1 MVQNLKYRLTKK
13 LKGIADNH
21 MAVPI
26 AFFLA
31 CWVLLSAEISAFYLI
46 IRINYYSVHTNVFL
60 GMIDALVI
68 LSPYL
73 LLKPK
78 WRRTIAIPML
88 LMPIYLF
95 AQTLY
100 YRNFGDIFKIK
111 MIFNTQNATG
121 PVLNSAFAS
130 IDVCDLW
137 FLVPTLVFII
147 IYILRLRK
155 TGLGKFSLKFKI
167 FGMSMVFVA
176 FLLQQSFFLHI
187 QMTKSPEQHNG
198 LISRFKE
205 GFLNLFPEYIDLVDL
220 KRGGFPKY
228 WAYSAYYMLKPVE
241 KMSDAEMAEIQKEI
255 YSRPPASLVV
265 DSLPDN
271 HEKNLIFIIVES
283 LNSDGL
289 YIKVNDKDAMPFL
302 SGVISRED
310 VFMADNV
317 AVQVGVG
324 RSSDGRF
331 IYHTGLLPDLHDPVA
346 LSSDYAVFPSLT
358 KSLGYYSEEF
368 DCGDPIQWNKVT
380 LSKSYG
386 FDKIHTEVETG
397 KDIVRNRGR
406 DGALFVNSM
415 PYIKNMRQPFVAA
428 LNTMD
433 MHDPY
438 EKFEWRRSDVWK
450 DNSLSQ
456 SEKVYVEK
464 LRQFDTALKNFI
476 EALKREGLYERSV
489 IVIAGDHNARESMLV
504 GKKFTGREIPF
515 IILNSGL
522 GIKTH
527 APVAQV
533 DLFPT
538 ILDIMGKPDA
548 RWRGF
553 GTSLLRNPAVM
564 DTTINRVPL
573 KDPYSYP
580 SAEDWELSKRMING
594 GFFNTK

>member
-1 MVQNLKYRLTKK
+1 MFQKQASLLIYHIKEVVKK
-13 LKGIADNH
+13 INI
-21 MAVPI
+21 VPVL
-26 AFFLA
+26 FFLV
-31 CWVLLSAEISAFYLI
+31 CWILLCVEITAFYLL
-46 IRINYYSVHTNVFL
+46 IRINYFSFHTNVFL
-60 GMIDALVI
+60 GMVDALVI

-130 IDVCDLW
+130 IDLCDLW

-147 IYILRLRK
+147 IYILLLRK

-167 FGMSMVFVA
+167 VSMLMVFVA

-187 QMTKSPEQHNG
+187 QMTKSSEKHDD

-205 GFLNLFPEYIDLVDL
+205 GCLNLFPEYIDLVDL
-220 KRGGFPKY
+220 KNGGFPKY

-255 YSRPPASLVV
+255 YSRPWASLVL

-271 HEKNLIFIIVES
+271 HGKNLIFIIVES

-289 YIKVNDKDAMPFL
+289 YVKVNGKDAMPFL
-302 SGVISRED
+302 SCVISGED

-358 KSLGYYSEEF
+358 KSLGYYGEEF

-438 EKFEWRRSDVWK
+438 EKFEWKRSDVWK

-476 EALKREGLYERSV
+476 EALKKEGLYERSV
-489 IVIAGDHNARESMLV
+489 IVIAGDHNARETMLV
-504 GKKFTGREIPF
+504 GEKFTGREIPF
-515 IILNSGL
+515 IILNSGI

-538 ILDIMGKPDA
+538 ILDIMGKPDV

-573 KDPYSYP
+573 EDPYSYP
-580 SAEDWELSKRMING
+580 SAEDWELSKKMISE
-594 GFFNTK
+594 GFFDAR

>member
-1 MVQNLKYRLTKK
+1 MVQNLKYRLTKN

-137 FLVPTLVFII
+137 FLVPSLVFIV
-147 IYILRLRK
+147 IYILFFRK
-155 TGLGKFSLKFKI
+155 SGVGKFSLKFKI
-167 FGMSMVFVA
+167 FGMLMVFVA

-187 QMTKSPEQHNG
+187 QMTKSPEKHDD

-205 GFLNLFPEYIDLVDL
+205 GCLNLFPEYIDLVDL
-220 KRGGFPKY
+220 KNGGFPKY
-228 WAYSAYYMLKPVE
+228 WAYSAYYMLKPVQR
-241 KMSDAEMAEIQKEI
+241 MSDAEMAEIQNEI
-255 YSRPPASLVV
+255 YSRPRASLVL

-271 HEKNLIFIIVES
+271 HGKNLIFIIVES

-289 YIKVNDKDAMPFL
+289 YVKVNGKDAMPYL
-302 SGVISRED
+302 SNIIKMED
-310 VFMADNV
+310 AFVADNV

-358 KSLGYYSEEF
+358 KSLGYYGEEF

-438 EKFEWRRSDVWK
+438 EKFEWKRSDVWK

-476 EALKREGLYERSV
+476 EALKKEGLYERSV

-538 ILDIMGKPDA
+538 ILDIMGKPDV

-553 GTSLLRNPAVM
+553 GTSLLRNPAVL
-564 DTTINRVPL
+564 DTTLNRVPL